1 MEKKKEVNLYRNCQV
16 IFRVTPEEK
25 QLLEKMA
32 NNNKLNLSS
41 YMRQVF
47 FIKNKKDIKTARE
60 G

>member
-47 FIKNKKDIKTARE
+47 FIKNKKDMKTARE

>member
-47 FIKNKKDIKTARE
+47 FIKNKKDMKVARE

>member
-47 FIKNKKDIKTARE
+47 FIKNKKDMKIARE
-60 G
+60 A

>member
-47 FIKNKKDIKTARE
+47 FIKNKKDMKIARE

>member
-1 MEKKKEVNLYRNCQV
+1 MEKKKEVTLYRNCQV

-47 FIKNKKDIKTARE
+47 FIKNKKDMKTARE